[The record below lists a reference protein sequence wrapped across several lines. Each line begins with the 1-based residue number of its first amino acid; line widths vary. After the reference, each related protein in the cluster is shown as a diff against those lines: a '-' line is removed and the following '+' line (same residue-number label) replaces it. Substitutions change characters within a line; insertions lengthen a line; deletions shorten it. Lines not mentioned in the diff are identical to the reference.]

1 MSLKNEFEGL
11 DSEEENDLRLRREL
25 GRRLAGLRCRREWSQ
40 RELAKRVGTTR
51 GRVAKWELGLS
62 VPSLSMLAALSR
74 ELGVTP
80 NELLA
85 QEEGVDGMRLTAA
98 QKERLAEAVRTLL
111 GFLETSMPI
120 GRRR

>member
-11 DSEEENDLRLRREL
+11 DSEEENDLRLRRQL
-25 GRRLAGLRCRREWSQ
+25 GRRLAWLRCSREWSQ
-40 RELAKRVGTTR
+40 QELAKRVGTTR

-62 VPSLSMLAALSR
+62 VPSLSLLAALSR

-85 QEEGVDGMRLTAA
+85 QEEGASGMFLTAS

-111 GFLETSMPI
+111 GFLETSMPN
-120 GRRR
+120 GRKR